1 MVRRKFPTNKL
12 ILDSCT
18 QDNHNFYS
26 RYIVTHRSTHLY
38 RNNLSVPQFCEFTL
52 RVKNQEVSFKY
63 YITIWQEPLLIVTY
77 AVIIRNKFIIL

>member
-26 RYIVTHRSTHLY
+26 SYIVTHRSTHLY
-38 RNNLSVPQFCEFTL
+38 RINLPVPQFCEFTL
-52 RVKNQEVSFKY
+52 HVKNQ
-63 YITIWQEPLLIVTY
+63 
-77 AVIIRNKFIIL
+77 ILYHNMARTTLDCNICSDHQK